1 MISETME
8 TKDHLTVDR
17 QGNRNGGGRP
27 QRQGEGRPAR
37 QGEGNGR
44 PMRGRM
50 AVRSRVVREDQDRA
64 ETEDRT
70 TEVKDALA
78 EITVADRE
86 PAAEEEIMMP
96 YSHQN

>member
-1 MISETME
+1 
-8 TKDHLTVDR
+8 
-17 QGNRNGGGRP
+17 
-27 QRQGEGRPAR
+27 
-37 QGEGNGR
+37 
-44 PMRGRM
+44 M

-64 ETEDRT
+64 ETEDPT

>member
-1 MISETME
+1 MITEETVISETME

-17 QGNRNGGGRP
+17 R
-27 QRQGEGRPAR
+27 ATVTVV
-37 QGEGNGR
+37 
-44 PMRGRM
+44 

-78 EITVADRE
+78 EITVSDRE